1 MKLEERRN
9 RIMNFSC
16 LEGVRILVIEHDLR
30 STQFITSCL
39 YKLRCQILIAHTEA
53 DAHELLSSQIID
65 IILMDVNMPDSDG
78 MIFFK
83 QLKKDINTC
92 MIPIIFMTSRDELQN
107 CIKGLKLG
115 AVDYITK
122 PFYCEELIARI
133 NVVMAYKRQTKLLQE
148 KNKKLSELAMT
159 DELTQLYNRRYMIQ
173 RLREEIARSK
183 RHRLSL
189 SCLMLDVDYFKEVN
203 DKFGHLAGDM
213 VLQELSN
220 LLQNVV
226 RTTDVVSRY
235 GGEEFVIVL
244 PQTDWQ
250 GAYYVAEKIREEV
263 EMQCFTTSDIK
274 ITVSVGVAGFEDGN
288 IIDDGLLIDQAD
300 TAFYIAKKSGRNSV
314 VCFNE
319 LNCI

>member
-1 MKLEERRN
+1 
-9 RIMNFSC
+9 MNFSYF
-16 LEGVRILVIEHDLR
+16 EGVRILVVDHDLR

-39 YKLRCQILIAHTEA
+39 RKSRCQILIAHTEA
-53 DAHELLSSQIID
+53 DAYELLSSQTID
-65 IILMDVNMPDSDG
+65 IILMDVSMCDLDG
-78 MIFFK
+78 ILFFK

-92 MIPIIFMTSRDELQN
+92 MIPVIFMILGNELQD
-107 CIKGLKLG
+107 CMKELKLG

-122 PFYCEELIARI
+122 PVYGEELIARI
-133 NVVMAYKRQTKLLQE
+133 HVVMAHKRQTELLQE
-148 KNKKLSELAMT
+148 KNKKLSELAIT
-159 DELTQLYNRRYMIQ
+159 DELTQLYNRRYVIQ

-183 RHRLSL
+183 RHSMSL

-213 VLQELSN
+213 VLRELAD

-226 RTTDVVSRY
+226 RATDVVSRY
-235 GGEEFVIVL
+235 GGEEFIIVL

-263 EMQCFTTSDIK
+263 EMQCFTTNNIK

-288 IIDDGLLIDQAD
+288 VIDDGLLIDQAD

-319 LNCI
+319 LNNI